1 MNEISSANRSYIVY
15 CTASN
20 PFSLDVQTDDGLLE
34 AEICS
39 CKLLPPAIYTHNNIV
54 VFDFKRLLYNIGI
67 CAVQRNCSKNH
78 TESINTLCRQNEIY
92 CVQSDATYNL
102 TLCLNGRWFDIST
115 ESVSFTIVKIK
126 ITG

>member
-39 CKLLPPAIYTHNNIV
+39 CKLLPPAIYNIV
-54 VFDFKRLLYNIGI
+54 VFWLQAS
-67 CAVQRNCSKNH
+67 AV
-78 TESINTLCRQNEIY
+78 
-92 CVQSDATYNL
+92 
-102 TLCLNGRWFDIST
+102 
-115 ESVSFTIVKIK
+115 
-126 ITG
+126 